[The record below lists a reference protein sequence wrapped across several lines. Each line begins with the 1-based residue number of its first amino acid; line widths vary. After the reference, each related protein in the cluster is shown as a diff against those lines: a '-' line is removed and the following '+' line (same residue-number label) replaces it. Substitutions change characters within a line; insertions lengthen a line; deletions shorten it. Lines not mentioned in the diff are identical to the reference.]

1 MKKFV
6 LWLIKVFKLDII
18 TERIVVK
25 EIVRYVSTGTIN
37 GNVLIDGNL
46 EINVRLIVTG
56 EISCYTNKS

>member
-6 LWLIKVFKLDII
+6 LWLIKVFKLDIT
-18 TERIVVK
+18 TERIVFK

-46 EINVRLIVTG
+46 EINGRLIVTG

>member
-6 LWLIKVFKLDII
+6 LWLIKVFKLDIT

-25 EIVRYVSTGTIN
+25 EIVRYVSAGTIN

-46 EINVRLIVTG
+46 EINGRLIVTG
-56 EISCYTNKS
+56 EISCYTNKN